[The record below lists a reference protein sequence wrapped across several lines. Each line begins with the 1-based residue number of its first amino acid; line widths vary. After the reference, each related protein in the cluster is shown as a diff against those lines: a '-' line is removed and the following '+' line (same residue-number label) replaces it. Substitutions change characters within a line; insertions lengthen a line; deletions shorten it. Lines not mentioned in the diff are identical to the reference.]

1 MVYHCQV
8 DFDNL
13 VAQSDAQRRRL
24 EEKEMRAKLLL
35 EQQIETVQKE
45 INGEPWYTI

>member
-1 MVYHCQV
+1 M

-13 VAQSDAQRRRL
+13 VAQSDAQRRRQ
-24 EEKEMRAKLLL
+24 EEKEMRTRLLL

-45 INGEPWYTI
+45 INGKLNEYMVMF